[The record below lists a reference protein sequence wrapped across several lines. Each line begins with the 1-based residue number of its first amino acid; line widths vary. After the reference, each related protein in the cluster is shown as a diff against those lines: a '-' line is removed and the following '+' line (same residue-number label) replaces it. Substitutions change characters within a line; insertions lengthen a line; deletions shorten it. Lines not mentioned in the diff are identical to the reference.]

1 MSTMKEIQKMDDKGL
16 VAYVQEKRE
25 EIRTFRFGVAGA
37 GSRNVKAL
45 RQAKKE
51 IARSL
56 FELGNRTRANAN
68 KNAN

>member
-1 MSTMKEIQKMDDKGL
+1 MKEIQKKDDKNL

-25 EIRTFRFGVAGA
+25 EVRAFRFGKAGA
-37 GSRNVKAL
+37 SAKHAHANRI
-45 RQAKKE
+45 AKKE

-56 FELGNRTRANAN
+56 FELASRARTNSN